1 MFIDIYL
8 TSNYQ
13 FIDKTERKLWTKRLF
28 VDYLIE
34 ADIGLAL
41 LSTFKSAVLSIKL
54 FTRITFNEY
63 FIRGAEQT
71 SPVAMSARGRLE
83 Q

>member
-34 ADIGLAL
+34 ADIGLAP
-41 LSTFKSAVLSIKL
+41 LSTFEIEVLSIKL
-54 FTRITFNEY
+54 FAKMTLNEY
-63 FIRGAEQT
+63 FIRGADQT